1 MNAWAAN
8 DTLGMSE
15 GLRCHW
21 LSQVVASHLAPGV
34 TKTDTLYRHFN
45 ILTKGELSNLDNIV
59 LFWNQ
64 WRLFDSFS

>member
-1 MNAWAAN
+1 M
-8 DTLGMSE
+8 TLWVCQKACDVTGSA
-15 GLRCHW
+15 
-21 LSQVVASHLAPGV
+21 QVVASHLAPGV